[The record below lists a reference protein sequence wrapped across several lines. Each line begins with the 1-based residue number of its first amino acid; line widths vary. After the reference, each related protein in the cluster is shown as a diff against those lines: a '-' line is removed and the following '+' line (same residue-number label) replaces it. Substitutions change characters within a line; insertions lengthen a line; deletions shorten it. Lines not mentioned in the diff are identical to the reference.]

1 MRIDEVSQKLNIAKS
16 QIRYYEK
23 IGLLRIP
30 RDTNQ
35 YRYFDDTTMIELKL
49 IMDLKAL
56 DIELKDMKYIIEL
69 FHKPTTKRC
78 NTDSVE
84 YINKV
89 IQEKED
95 ELNNQILILN
105 KLKKI
110 HELSKNN
117 QYQLNKEIILKELNQ
132 RREHND

>member
-1 MRIDEVSQKLNIAKS
+1 M
-16 QIRYYEK
+16 
-23 IGLLRIP
+23 
-30 RDTNQ
+30 
-35 YRYFDDTTMIELKL
+35 

-69 FHKPTTKRC
+69 FHKPTTQGC
-78 NTDSVE
+78 NNDSVE
-84 YINKV
+84 YINKM

-95 ELNNQILILN
+95 ELNNQIFILN

-110 HELSKNN
+110 HELTKDY
-117 QYQLNKEIILKELNQ
+117 QYELNKETILKELNQ

>member
-1 MRIDEVSQKLNIAKS
+1 MRIYEVSKKLNIAKS

-23 IGLLRIP
+23 IGLLKIP

-35 YRYFDDTTMIELKL
+35 YRYFDDTTMINLEM
-49 IMDLKAL
+49 IMDLKVL
-56 DIELKDMKYIIEL
+56 DIALKDMKYIIEL
-69 FHKPTTKRC
+69 FHKPTTQRC

-89 IQEKED
+89 IQEKEY
-95 ELNNQILILN
+95 ELNKQILILN

-110 HELSKNN
+110 HDLSKNN
-117 QYQLNKEIILKELNQ
+117 QYELNKEKILQELNQ

>member
-1 MRIDEVSQKLNIAKS
+1 MRIDEVSKKLNIPKS

-23 IGLLRIP
+23 IGMLTIP

-35 YRYFDDTTMIELKL
+35 YRYFDDTAMIDLKM

-56 DIELKDMKYIIEL
+56 DIGLEDMKYIIEL
-69 FHKPTTKRC
+69 FHKPTTQTC
-78 NTDSVE
+78 NINSVE

-117 QYQLNKEIILKELNQ
+117 QYELNKESILKELNQ